1 MTVTI
6 IITFCTLLLLA
17 YLFDLTSSKTRI
29 PSVILLLILGW
40 VVRQSTTFLGILLPD
55 FTRILPIL
63 GTIGLILIVLE
74 GSLEVEL
81 NRSKIGIIKKSFFGA
96 ILPMIFLA
104 FLLGFLFSYYGQYDL
119 KDSLLN
125 AIPFCI
131 ISSAIAIPSIRNL
144 TSSNKEFIIYESSLS
159 DILGVL
165 LFNFFA
171 VNEIINIKSFGHF
184 GLELLIMSVV
194 SFIGTIGLSFL
205 LNKIKHHV
213 KFVPIILLVILIY
226 ALSQIYH
233 LPGLIFILVF
243 GLFIGNFE
251 ELKHLKWIKK
261 FRSEE
266 LNTEVQKFKELTA
279 EVAFL
284 VRALFF
290 LLFGYLLETSEI
302 LNPDTLLWAFIIVV
316 LIFVFRIIQLKLS
329 RLLLRPLLFIAPRGL
344 VTILLFLSIESA
356 HHISLVN
363 KSLIIQVIIL
373 TSLLMMIG
381 LMTNKTKSEIT
392 ETNPPEILA
401 TTEAV

>member
-284 VRALFF
+284 VRALLF
-290 LLFGYLLETSEI
+290 LLFGYLLETS
-302 LNPDTLLWAFIIVV
+302 
-316 LIFVFRIIQLKLS
+316 
-329 RLLLRPLLFIAPRGL
+329 
-344 VTILLFLSIESA
+344 
-356 HHISLVN
+356 
-363 KSLIIQVIIL
+363 
-373 TSLLMMIG
+373 
-381 LMTNKTKSEIT
+381 
-392 ETNPPEILA
+392 
-401 TTEAV
+401 